1 MNQGESSPPFCTITS
16 AATTLPVVCLIQTRV
31 ILHEEC
37 HTHGESTHRM
47 KKGKGVLP
55 AEGEQ
60 YVQKPWGGREG
71 ATTDVK
77 ADRSVAGWTEAGGR
91 GGW

>member
-1 MNQGESSPPFCTITS
+1 
-16 AATTLPVVCLIQTRV
+16 
-31 ILHEEC
+31 
-37 HTHGESTHRM
+37 M

-77 ADRSVAGWTEAGGR
+77 ADLSVVGRSEPGEAGVARWVVRPQELGSA
-91 GGW
+91 GPWGPH